1 MAACILIVQGE
12 GRGHMSQ
19 SMALTEYLE
28 DAGHTIERV
37 FTGCRTPD
45 SLPGY
50 FRKFFHKKLDL
61 FYSPYFLR
69 TPNKKGVYVGK
80 TLLMNLLRS
89 PIYLREVKRIR
100 NEIGALKPDVVFNFY
115 DVVGALAMKNLNPA
129 IRRIGIGHHFFL
141 HLDGYKCKGGSGW
154 HKWLLKI
161 HTRVIMK
168 SCDRILALSFREE
181 QGDSIIG
188 VAPPLIRKTF
198 REMKYTPGDRFL
210 VYLLNE
216 GYLFDLIRISRD
228 DPGFLADVF
237 TALSPEIDLPPGIR
251 LHPLDDD
258 TFSKMMT
265 TCKGLITTA
274 GFDTVAEAGYQG
286 IPLVVIPSQHHFEQR
301 CNSVD
306 VERSGIGIAVDQ
318 LLPGI
323 QHHLTAGDNH
333 KYRQW
338 VDRAREMIIIS
349 MQE

>member
-1 MAACILIVQGE
+1 
-12 GRGHMSQ
+12 MSQ
-19 SMALTEYLE
+19 AMALTEYLE

-45 SLPGY
+45 SMPGY
-50 FRKFFHKKLDL
+50 FLKFFHKKLDL
-61 FYSPYFLR
+61 FFSPYFMR
-69 TPNKKGVYVGK
+69 TPNKKGIYVGK

-89 PIYLREVKRIR
+89 LIYLREVKRIR

-115 DVVGALAMKNLNPA
+115 DVVGALAMKKLTPA

-161 HTRVIMK
+161 HTRVIVK
-168 SCDRILALSFREE
+168 ACDRVLALSFREE
-181 QGDSIIG
+181 QGDSIIS

-198 REMKYTPGDRFL
+198 RDIKYTPGDRFL

-228 DPGFLADVF
+228 DPDFSADVF

-251 LHPLDDD
+251 LYPLDDD
-258 TFSKMMT
+258 TFRKMMT

-323 QHHLTAGDNH
+323 QHHLTAGDNQ
-333 KYRQW
+333 KFRQW
-338 VDRAREMIIIS
+338 VNLAREMIIIS